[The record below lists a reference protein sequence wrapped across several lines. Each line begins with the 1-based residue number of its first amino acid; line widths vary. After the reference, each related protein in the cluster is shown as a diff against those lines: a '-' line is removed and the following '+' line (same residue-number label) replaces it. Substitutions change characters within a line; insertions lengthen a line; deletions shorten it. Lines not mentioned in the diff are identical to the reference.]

1 MLYLASLAALQEMAT
16 AYGNMT
22 LVARCTA
29 SRRTALATVDRLL
42 WTGTHYRGFAC
53 DALGPGQV
61 NDANIQGDS
70 LYGVLWA
77 SLLGLDTGL
86 APERLR
92 QHLKMEWAWG
102 TTQDG
107 VRLFSNRTTDYSCK
121 SQPTPLPDFQGY
133 VMSSLWNAHI
143 VDSAAVRLHL
153 NTSAS
158 DGRWD
163 EMLNTHQNRAHHSD
177 ATKAPG
183 HHFDV

>member
-92 QHLKMEWAWG
+92 QH
-102 TTQDG
+102 
-107 VRLFSNRTTDYSCK
+107 
-121 SQPTPLPDFQGY
+121 
-133 VMSSLWNAHI
+133 
-143 VDSAAVRLHL
+143 AAR
-153 NTSAS
+153 
-158 DGRWD
+158 GG
-163 EMLNTHQNRAHHSD
+163 SD
-177 ATKAPG
+177 ARDWTLCLVAVDPMLR
-183 HHFDV
+183 HALARAMLRTPPRQVVPADRPSLANV